1 MHRCRPSRNPQSP
14 DRSHCNA
21 GQPIVAMRRRA
32 PSQTIVGHLSL
43 HGTGSVSLSSLP
55 LDSPASVVVPG
66 CDPAV
71 TASFWVEPKNENGHR
86 TPLKPTTFYAVFL
99 SIDHTLLIFSN
110 RIPLDSPPPVV
121 VPGWDSTVGAAFWV
135 KPRAATSRTQ
145 QQVEVRLHRNLAGR
159 DWILAWEE
167 CRPRCNAGGGDATRR
182 RCRKSGQTRTASFS
196 NGPEPGAGRN

>member
-1 MHRCRPSRNPQSP
+1 LDCAVGARFWVRWGAEAGGTLHEVERRLHRNLAGRDQILVWEECWPRSTSKNTEAPRRNCRKSGQPRPASFRTRPEPGSGRNLRGAQNLGVRREVDRCRPSRNPQGP
-14 DRSHCNA
+14 VRNRCNS
-21 GQPIVAMRRRA
+21 GQPIVAMCRRA

-99 SIDHTLLIFSN
+99 LITPS
-110 RIPLDSPPPVV
+110 
-121 VPGWDSTVGAAFWV
+121 
-135 KPRAATSRTQ
+135 
-145 QQVEVRLHRNLAGR
+145 
-159 DWILAWEE
+159 
-167 CRPRCNAGGGDATRR
+167 
-182 RCRKSGQTRTASFS
+182 
-196 NGPEPGAGRN
+196 